1 MCYKPLFRHSH
12 RYYYVS
18 GYGAYND
25 VYIEIVWGKFREFIV
40 VVFGL
45 SGLRWFARQLIGYE
59 AIATLQQGLE

>member
-1 MCYKPLFRHSH
+1 M
-12 RYYYVS
+12 S

-25 VYIEIVWGKFREFIV
+25 VYIEIVWSKFREFIV